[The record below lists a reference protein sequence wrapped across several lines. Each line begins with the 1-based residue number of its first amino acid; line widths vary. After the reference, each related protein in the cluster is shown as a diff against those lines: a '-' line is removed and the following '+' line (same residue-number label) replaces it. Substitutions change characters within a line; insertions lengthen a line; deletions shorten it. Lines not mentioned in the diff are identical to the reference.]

1 MAVPESSPGR
11 PEAASSA
18 RFFVDGH
25 VDLPYLMVN
34 RAPKSMLSEIDDA
47 PFTLRRARDAG
58 IKLFFSALYC
68 EDRFNGDPAFAHFQE
83 LLDVTRK
90 HYDQVD
96 ILKDISTLREA
107 PEASDKVGTLF
118 LLENADA
125 LADHLSFIDHLQENG
140 VFVVG
145 LTHIGANR
153 LADGNGVRY
162 SEGLTRRG
170 KAVIHHLLENGLL
183 VDVAHLHPQC
193 FWELMRRSEAPVVSS
208 HTGIRD
214 IFDTPRNLTLEQVE
228 EMAQRGGVVG
238 ITFNPEM
245 LGPSGR
251 ASLQDVFA
259 HLDTVVQRLGPDPVG
274 IGSDFCGFDSI
285 TEGLEDVRGIA
296 DLLDILQ
303 AHGYPHHAV
312 ARIMGDNW
320 VRVLRSLH
328 PPA

>member
-1 MAVPESSPGR
+1 MAVPESSQGR
-11 PEAASSA
+11 PEAASPA
-18 RFFVDGH
+18 RFFVDAH

-47 PFTLRRARDAG
+47 PFTLRRAMHAG

-83 LLDVTRK
+83 LLDATLK

-96 ILKDISTLREA
+96 ILKDPSTLREA
-107 PEASDKVGTLF
+107 PEASDKVETLF

-125 LADHLSFIDHLQENG
+125 LADHLSYIGRLKENG
-140 VFVVG
+140 IFVVG

-162 SEGLTRRG
+162 SEGLTRQG
-170 KAVIHHLLENGLL
+170 KAVIHHLLESGLL

-193 FWELMRRSEAPVVSS
+193 FWELMRRSEAPIVSS

-214 IFDTPRNLTLEQVE
+214 IFDTPRNLTLEQVK
-228 EMAQRGGVVG
+228 EMAQRGGAVG

-245 LGPSGR
+245 LGPSDT
-251 ASLQDVFA
+251 ASLDDVFA
-259 HLDTVVQRLGPDPVG
+259 HIDTVVQRLGPETVG
-274 IGSDFCGFDSI
+274 IGSDFCGFDSV

-296 DLLDILQ
+296 GLLDIMQ
-303 AHGYPHHAV
+303 VHGYPHDAV
-312 ARIMGDNW
+312 ARIMGYNW
-320 VRVLRSLH
+320 VRVLKSLH